1 MDRTAMGEG
10 WRAAAPGGEPPVLAS
25 QTAGGAA
32 ASRATAGQ
40 SGMAGME
47 EEAYSQ
53 LRSLVQLFREHGLD
67 ELAVEDDSFKL
78 RLSRGRPEPDGAP
91 AVRAGSAPREPQP
104 TAMLRPGKG
113 RTVAVRAP
121 LIGVFYRSAAPDA
134 PPFVEIGDVVEE
146 GQTVCIVEAM
156 KVFNEIKAE
165 WNGRVIAIPLENG
178 TLVQAGDPLVVL
190 AFLDGEQGEKEA

>member
-1 MDRTAMGEG
+1 
-10 WRAAAPGGEPPVLAS
+10 
-25 QTAGGAA
+25 
-32 ASRATAGQ
+32 
-40 SGMAGME
+40 ME

-104 TAMLRPGKG
+104 AATLRPGKG

-165 WNGRVIAIPLENG
+165 WNGRVIAIPLEDG
-178 TLVQAGDPLVVL
+178 KLVQAGDPLVVL
-190 AFLDGEQGEKEA
+190 EFLDGEQGEKEA